1 MLCLF
6 IKYLLYILCI
16 HMHMLYRSKL
26 LEEYCCFLGN
36 MYAHILMPWNECVFQ
51 VWWDTGWGKWVRVTW
66 YLLTSTSPPF
76 LLPFLL
82 LSLHL
87 QLLFPSLIHF
97 TLFKAP
103 LLTTTMDMRSCQWDC
118 VAMSYINFYFLHIW
132 KCFKCMKFLSATD
145 TEINTE
151 CPVPSWW
158 QISWFYSAPTAL
170 PC

>member
-1 MLCLF
+1 MLCLS

-26 LEEYCCFLGN
+26 LQEYCCFLGN

-87 QLLFPSLIHF
+87 QLLFPLSSISPYLRLLSWPLPWTWGAANGTVWLRA
-97 TLFKAP
+97 TLTFIFSTFENVLNVWSFSVPQTQKSTPSALSP
-103 LLTTTMDMRSCQWDC
+103 LDDR
-118 VAMSYINFYFLHIW
+118 
-132 KCFKCMKFLSATD
+132 
-145 TEINTE
+145 
-151 CPVPSWW
+151 
-158 QISWFYSAPTAL
+158 
-170 PC
+170 